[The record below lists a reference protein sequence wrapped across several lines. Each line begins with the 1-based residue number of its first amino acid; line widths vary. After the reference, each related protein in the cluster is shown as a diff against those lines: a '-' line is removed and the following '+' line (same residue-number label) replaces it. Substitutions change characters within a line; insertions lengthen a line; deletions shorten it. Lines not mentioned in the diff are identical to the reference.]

1 VRLQRYLRNR
11 AIRLTRRAITPL
23 HRWRD
28 ARNASV
34 LPLEAVRRRLELTL
48 AAMYGAPLS
57 VNAVSAEAAADVVL
71 PPRLAIRGD
80 VDDAVARYRALA
92 LAQGA
97 RIARGAAQHV
107 PADDPIAHDLFLVA
121 ESAAAERELAARAP
135 NLAPALGAL
144 RFAEL
149 SARPKLYRL
158 AHAERQVESLLRTVL
173 ASPADAS
180 LDGIPASSS
189 PLESRAWAEARARE
203 IRRTSGDTTHY
214 RPLNPMTLWGLAW
227 PARRSASDVNLG
239 GGGGGSKPDPYAT
252 MQPDA
257 DAGTRRGESEQAEG
271 GESSVGDD
279 AAAEDGERTGT
290 LADTGAAATD
300 RAQSSHDAEPQLPGD
315 APRDER
321 TSVIDRPPPGGI
333 PYPEWDEYGR
343 RLREHGATVSCSIAE
358 SGDAAWADDVLREHA
373 PLVREV
379 RDRFAPLRAQR
390 LRLRKQRNGD
400 ELDLDACVEA
410 LVDRRIGRVPSER
423 LYQVTRPGRQS
434 VAFALLVDTSGSTA
448 TRLAD
453 GRTVLDVERM
463 TLLLAGEALASLGD
477 PYAMLA
483 FSGAGRHGVHV
494 RTIKAFA
501 EHDTSAVHERIAAL
515 TARENTR
522 LGAAVRHA
530 TAVLRAQ
537 HAQRRVLLLL
547 SDGQPNDVDFYQGSY
562 AIEDSRRALNEARA
576 DGVVPFCLTVEQDDR
591 DYLPHLFGRTGYRVM
606 RKPEQLPGALLEVV
620 RGMMAG

>member
-1 VRLQRYLRNR
+1 LRVRLHRYLRNR
-11 AIRLTRRAITPL
+11 AIRLTRRAVTPL

-28 ARNASV
+28 ARGTTV
-34 LPLEAVRRRLELTL
+34 LPLDTVRRRLELTL
-48 AAMYGAPLS
+48 AAMYGAQLS
-57 VNAVSAEAAADVVL
+57 INAAGADAAADVVL
-71 PPRLAIRGD
+71 PPRLAAHGD
-80 VDDAVARYRALA
+80 GVGAIARFRALA

-97 RIARGAAQHV
+97 RIARGAAPYV
-107 PADDPIAHDLFLVA
+107 PAHDPIAHDLFLVA
-121 ESAAAERELAARAP
+121 ESAAAERELIARAAS
-135 NLAPALGAL
+135 LAPALGAL

-149 SARPKLYRL
+149 SARPKLFRL

-173 ASPADAS
+173 ASPADAA
-180 LDGIPASSS
+180 LDGVPACAS
-189 PLESRAWAEARARE
+189 PAESRAWAEATARE

-227 PARRSASDVNLG
+227 PARRGPSDVNLG
-239 GGGGGSKPDPYAT
+239 GGSGGSTPDPYAT

-257 DAGTRRGESEQAEG
+257 DAGTRRGESDQADG
-271 GESSVGDD
+271 GEATAGDD

-290 LADTGAAATD
+290 LADTGATTE
-300 RAQSSHDAEPQLPGD
+300 RAQTSHDSDAQLPDGT
-315 APRDER
+315 PSDER
-321 TSVIDRPPPGGI
+321 KSVGDRPPPDGI
-333 PYPEWDEYGR
+333 PYPEWDEYGH
-343 RLREHGATVSCSIAE
+343 RLREHGTTVSCSVAE

-373 PLVREV
+373 SLVREV

-390 LRLRKQRNGD
+390 LRLRKQRSGD

-410 LVDRRIGRVPSER
+410 LVDRRMGRAPSDR

-434 VAFALLVDTSGSTA
+434 VAFALLVDASGSTA
-448 TRLAD
+448 TKLAD

-463 TLLLAGEALASLGD
+463 TLLLAGEPLASLGD

-494 RTIKAFA
+494 RTVKEFD
-501 EHDTSAVHERIAAL
+501 EHDAPAVHRRIAAL
-515 TARENTR
+515 EPRDNTR

-537 HAQRRVLLLL
+537 PARRHVLLVL

-562 AIEDSRRALNEARA
+562 AIEDSRRALNDARA
-576 DGVVPFCLTVEQDDR
+576 EGVVPFCITVEQDER
-591 DYLPHLFGRTGYRVM
+591 DYLPHLFGRTSYRVLS
-606 RKPEQLPGALLEVV
+606 RPEQLPGALLDVV
-620 RGMMAG
+620 RGMLS

>member
-1 VRLQRYLRNR
+1 MKLQRYLRNR
-11 AIRLTRRAITPL
+11 AIWLTRRAVTPL

-28 ARNASV
+28 ARGASV
-34 LPLEAVRRRLELTL
+34 LPLAAVRRRLELTL

-57 VNAVSAEAAADVVL
+57 VSAAGADAPADVVL

-80 VDDAVARYRALA
+80 VDETVARYRALA

-97 RIARGAAQHV
+97 RLARRAAEHV

-121 ESAAAERELAARAP
+121 ESAAAERELVARAP
-135 NLAPALGAL
+135 TLAPALGAL

-158 AHAERQVESLLRTVL
+158 AHAERRVESLLRTVL

-180 LDGIPASSS
+180 LDGIPTSAS
-189 PLESRAWAEARARE
+189 PAESRAWAEATARE

-227 PARRSASDVNLG
+227 PARRSASEVNLG
-239 GGGGGSKPDPYAT
+239 GGSGGSKPDPYST

-257 DAGTRRGESEQAEG
+257 DAGNRRGESEHAEG
-271 GESSVGDD
+271 GESTAGDD
-279 AAAEDGERTGT
+279 AAADDGERTAT
-290 LADTGAAATD
+290 IADTGASTTD
-300 RAQSSHDAEPQLPGD
+300 SAESPRDAEAQLPDGT
-315 APRDER
+315 PRHEQS
-321 TSVIDRPPPGGI
+321 TVLDRPPPGGI
-333 PYPEWDEYGR
+333 PYPEWDEYGH

-358 SGDAAWADDVLREHA
+358 AGDSAWAEDVLREHA
-373 PLVREV
+373 PLIREV

-390 LRLRKQRNGD
+390 LRLRKQRSGD

-410 LVDRRIGRVPSER
+410 LVDRRMGRAPSDR
-423 LYQVTRPGRQS
+423 LYQVVRPGRQS

-448 TRLAD
+448 TKLAD

-463 TLLLAGEALASLGD
+463 TLLLASEALASLGD

-483 FSGAGRHGVHV
+483 FSGAGRHGVQV
-494 RTIKAFA
+494 RTIKGFN
-501 EHDTSAVHERIAAL
+501 EHDTSGVHRRIGAL
-515 TARENTR
+515 APHDNTR

-530 TAVLRAQ
+530 TSVLRAQ

-562 AIEDSRRALNEARA
+562 AIEDSRHALNEARV
-576 DGVVPFCLTVEQDDR
+576 DGVVPFCITVEQEER
-591 DYLPHLFGRTGYRVM
+591 DYLPHLFGTTGYRVL
-606 RKPEQLPGALLEVV
+606 RRPEQLPSALLAVV
-620 RGMMAG
+620 KGMLTQ